1 MPAQRRRKRAA
12 LKVLHVY
19 KSYYPDTVGG
29 IEQVIA
35 QLGRGLAT
43 LGVQSR
49 IFTLSPKPQPRVL
62 SFPEGEVHRSRQ
74 TLEIKSNNVSLTAL
88 PDFRKQLAW
97 ADVVHYQFPWP
108 FGDFLHVA
116 AARGKPSVVSY
127 QSDIVRQKL
136 LLRAYRPLMNRFL
149 DTVGLVVATSP
160 EYRDSSEVL
169 RGLRTPITVIPNGV
183 DEASYPQPSA
193 ANVERWRAQF
203 GEDFFLFVGVLRYY
217 KGLHTLVEAARGFAG
232 RVVIAGQGPEGE
244 AVAQQVKALGLT
256 NVTLLGRVSDEDK
269 MCLLRL
275 CRAFVFPSHL
285 RSEAFGMSLVE
296 AAMVGK
302 PMVSCSIGTGTT
314 FINKGGETGIA
325 IGPEDP
331 AALCAA
337 MQAMLDSPDQA
348 AAWGRAARARY
359 ESTFSA
365 LRMAEAYLQAYEG
378 LVKPA

>member
-1 MPAQRRRKRAA
+1 M
-12 LKVLHVY
+12 KVLHVY

-35 QLGRGLAT
+35 QLGRGLSS

-49 IFTLSPKPQPRVL
+49 IFTLSPTAQPPVL

-74 TLEIKSNNVSLTAL
+74 TLEIASNNISLSAFG
-88 PDFRKQLAW
+88 DFRRQLAW

-108 FGDFLHVA
+108 FGDLLHVA
-116 AARGKPSVVSY
+116 CAGRKPSLVSY
-127 QSDIVRQKL
+127 QSDIVRQKW
-136 LLRAYRPLMNRFL
+136 LLRGYRPLRDRFL

-160 EYRDSSEVL
+160 EYRESSEVL
-169 RGLRTPITVIPNGV
+169 RALRTPITVIPNGV
-183 DEASYPQPSA
+183 DEASYPVPGPEA
-193 ANVERWRAQF
+193 LERWRARV

-217 KGLHTLVEAARGFAG
+217 KGLHTLVEAARGFPG
-232 RVVIAGQGPEGE
+232 RIVIAGEGPEGE
-244 AVAQQVKALGLT
+244 AIAQQVKALGLD
-256 NVTLLGRVSDEDK
+256 NVVLLGRVSDEDK

-302 PMVSCSIGTGTT
+302 PMVSCTIGTGTT

-325 IGPEDP
+325 IAPEDP
-331 AALCAA
+331 AALRQA
-337 MQAMLDSPDQA
+337 MQSLADDPAQA
-348 AAWGRAARARY
+348 ATYGRAARARY

-365 LRMAEAYLQAYEG
+365 RHMAGAYLQAYTG
-378 LVKPA
+378 LLAR